1 MTLVGVRTEVENYDC
16 SGQVNL
22 ATTIRCNNGIRKNI
36 HLPSPR
42 NLNGQSI
49 YI

>member
-22 ATTIRCNNGIRKNI
+22 ATS
-36 HLPSPR
+36 LA
-42 NLNGQSI
+42 SI
-49 YI
+49 ANCHSAALGVRR